1 MSDKL
6 LKVNVVSQEG
16 SVYEAQ
22 AKMVSLRGTEGE
34 MGIAF
39 GHTQLLSTLP
49 PGVVRIE
56 RENNEK
62 DTLYISGGILEV
74 QPHQVIILSD
84 VMERAKDLN
93 EAAAE
98 KARQQAEEALKKARD
113 SDKVEVEEAR
123 QMLAEAEAR
132 LKALKILKGVNAY
145 YNDDSK

>member
-1 MSDKL
+1 MNNKL
-6 LKVNVVSQEG
+6 IHVNVVSQEG
-16 SVYEAQ
+16 SVYKAE
-22 AKMVSLRGTEGE
+22 AKMVSLRGSEGE
-34 MGIAF
+34 MGIAY

-56 RENNEK
+56 RENDER
-62 DTLYISGGILEV
+62 DTLYISGGVLEV
-74 QPHQVIILSD
+74 QPHQVIILAD

-98 KARQQAEEALKKARD
+98 KARQQAQEVLNKAKD
-113 SDKVEVEEAR
+113 MDKLEVEEAR

-145 YNDDSK
+145 YNDSDR

>member
-16 SVYEAQ
+16 SVYEAH
-22 AKMVSLRGTEGE
+22 ARMVSLRGTEGE
-34 MGIAF
+34 MGIAY

-56 RENNEK
+56 RDNSES
-62 DTLYISGGILEV
+62 DTLYISGGVLEV

-98 KARQQAEEALKKARD
+98 KARQQAQEALDKAKD
-113 SDKVEVEEAR
+113 SDKIEVEEAR

-145 YNDDSK
+145 HSDSDK